1 MRYVTASQMKEI
13 DRTAIDKHG
22 VPASRLMENAGAAVA
37 DEALKSLK
45 EGDILVVSGY
55 GNNGGDGFVAARHL
69 IKKGR
74 NVIVFLAG
82 RPRPFSRETGDNF
95 KALIESG
102 SAPRAVYDTAGMEK
116 AFAGLPRCGLII
128 DALFGIGIKGR
139 LDDFYIALI
148 DRINAV
154 GATVISVDL
163 PSGLDADTGAPCP
176 VAVKAA
182 KTVTL
187 ALPKAG
193 FNNPDAKAY
202 TGEVVV
208 ADIGIPPA
216 AVDSVLR
223 MAGKDA
229 D

>member
-1 MRYVTASQMKEI
+1 MRYVTAAQMKEI
-13 DRTAIDKHG
+13 DRAAMDKYG
-22 VPASRLMENAGAAVA
+22 VPASRLMESAGAAVA
-37 DEALKSLK
+37 NEALKYAK
-45 EGDILVVSGY
+45 TDDILVVSGY

-69 IKKGR
+69 IKKGLS
-74 NVIVFLAG
+74 VSVFLAG

-95 KALIESG
+95 KTLIESG
-102 SAPRAVYDTAGMEK
+102 SAPRAIYDTAGMEK
-116 AFAGLPRCGLII
+116 AFGSLPQCDLII

-148 DRINAV
+148 DKINAV

-182 KTVTL
+182 KTITL

-193 FNNPDAKAY
+193 FNNPDARAY